1 MSASRR
7 RMAVLYVVVA
17 SLLITLGGRLWYIQV
32 MNGTSYVK
40 LASANQT
47 RNTIVPAVRGQILDD
62 MGNALVA
69 NRTALVV
76 SVDMMTL
83 SQRPDGGAAVL
94 RRLAPM
100 LNMPYQLL
108 KDKVRLCSPT
118 VTQPCWAGSPYQ
130 PIPVDQSV
138 SEQVALQIM
147 EEQRQFP
154 GVTAQTQGVVEYPS
168 PQGADPA
175 QVLGY
180 LLPATTQ
187 QLKADHLP
195 SQVGYSSAEPGRPEQ
210 AGGAVQQPARR

>member
-1 MSASRR
+1 MISASRR

-47 RNTIVPAVRGQILDD
+47 RNIIVPAVRGQILDD
-62 MGNALVA
+62 VGNALVA

-76 SVDMMTL
+76 SVDTMTL
-83 SQRPDGGAAVL
+83 SQRRDGGAAVL

-108 KDKVRLCSPT
+108 QEKVRLCSPT

-130 PIPVDQSV
+130 PIPVDQNV
-138 SEQVALQIM
+138 SEQTALQIM
-147 EEQRQFP
+147 EEQSQFP
-154 GVTAQTQGVVEYPS
+154 GVTAQTQGIGRIPVNRTVPTRLRSWVTCCPPPPS
-168 PQGADPA
+168 
-175 QVLGY
+175 
-180 LLPATTQ
+180 
-187 QLKADHLP
+187 
-195 SQVGYSSAEPGRPEQ
+195 S
-210 AGGAVQQPARR
+210 

>member
-1 MSASRR
+1 
-7 RMAVLYVVVA
+7 
-17 SLLITLGGRLWYIQV
+17 

-62 MGNALVA
+62 MGNALVT

-108 KDKVRLCSPT
+108 KEKVRLCSPT
-118 VTQPCWAGSPYQ
+118 VAQPCWAGSPYQ
-130 PIPVDQSV
+130 PIPVDQNV
-138 SEQVALQIM
+138 TDQVALQIM
-147 EEQRQFP
+147 EEQNQFP
-154 GVTAQTQGVVEYPS
+154 A
-168 PQGADPA
+168 
-175 QVLGY
+175 
-180 LLPATTQ
+180 
-187 QLKADHLP
+187 
-195 SQVGYSSAEPGRPEQ
+195 
-210 AGGAVQQPARR
+210 